1 MELMKGL
8 LIGALIAFPTTL
20 VAQLPTQKVLTV
32 DIAET
37 IAHEAMMA
45 CRARGQ
51 RITVTVVDQANMLK
65 AFLRDDGAMF
75 ATIEVGR

>member
-1 MELMKGL
+1 MELKKGL
-8 LIGALIAFPTTL
+8 LIGALVAFPATL
-20 VAQLPTQKVLTV
+20 GAQLPTQKVLTV

-65 AFLRDDGAMF
+65 AFLRDDAELS
-75 ATIEVGR
+75 AE